1 MLGALESKK
10 LSPTEKAPPA
20 CIAQGSYKSKGGNGA
35 PTAFDGV
42 NFSEDTWSQSC
53 SQKGFCCCC
62 GSIAGLQYCV
72 PFRCTAK

>member
-10 LSPTEKAPPA
+10 LSPREKAPPA
-20 CIAQGSYKSKGGNGA
+20 CIAQCSYKSKGENGE
-35 PTAFDGV
+35 PTAFEGM

-53 SQKGFCCCC
+53 SQKGFFCCC

-72 PFRCTAK
+72 TFRGRAK